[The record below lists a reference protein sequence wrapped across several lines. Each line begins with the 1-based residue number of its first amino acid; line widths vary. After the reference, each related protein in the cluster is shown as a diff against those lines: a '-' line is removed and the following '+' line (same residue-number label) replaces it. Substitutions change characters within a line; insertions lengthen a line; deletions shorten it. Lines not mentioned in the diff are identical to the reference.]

1 MKTILPLLL
10 CVAGCL
16 CAQNMAPEPER
27 RLLREIYKEL
37 IESNTSYTTGKTTP
51 AAEAIAKRFR
61 AAGFAEGD
69 IAVLGAAPHKH
80 NVIVRFR
87 GTGAKKPILLLA
99 HLDVVEARREDWTMD
114 PFQLNEKD
122 GYFYGRGTL
131 DDKAQAAHWI
141 ANLLRYKRENWKP
154 SRDLILALTA
164 DEEGW
169 GPYNGVDWLLKN
181 RRALIDA
188 EYCLNEGGWGEMN
201 QGRKTLNLVQ
211 VAEKTFGNFRLEVKN
226 PGGHSSMPVKE
237 NAIYRLSSALQRV
250 SELEFPA
257 KLNNITR
264 SHFERLANQYTG
276 ETASDL
282 RKTAGGDAAAI
293 ARISAASP
301 NWNALLRTTCVAT
314 MLEAGHAVNA
324 LPQTAR
330 AIVNCRILPD
340 ETVDSVVSALK
351 KAIKDEQVTISVHGD
366 PATASPVS
374 ELRDDVG
381 KAIRGIT
388 EAMWPGVPTQPM
400 MVMGGTDGKFLRA
413 LGIPTFGITG
423 LFLERDDFRAHGQN
437 ERVGVK
443 EFYEAQEFLY
453 RLVKELAR

>member
-1 MKTILPLLL
+1 
-10 CVAGCL
+10 
-16 CAQNMAPEPER
+16 
-27 RLLREIYKEL
+27 
-37 IESNTSYTTGKTTP
+37 
-51 AAEAIAKRFR
+51 
-61 AAGFAEGD
+61 
-69 IAVLGAAPHKH
+69 
-80 NVIVRFR
+80 
-87 GTGAKKPILLLA
+87 
-99 HLDVVEARREDWTMD
+99 
-114 PFQLNEKD
+114 
-122 GYFYGRGTL
+122 L

-141 ANLLRYKRENWKP
+141 ANLLRYKREGWKP

-181 RRALIDA
+181 KRALIDA

-237 NAIYRLSSALQRV
+237 NAIYRLSGALQRV

-276 ETASDL
+276 ETSSDL

-351 KAIKDEQVTISVHGD
+351 KAIKDDQVAITVHGD

-381 KAIRGIT
+381 KAIRSIT

-413 LGIPTFGITG
+413 LGIPTYGITG

-453 RLVKELAR
+453 RLVKELAQ

>member
-1 MKTILPLLL
+1 MKTFLPLLFCVAL
-10 CVAGCL
+10 CVS
-16 CAQNMAPEPER
+16 AQNTAPESER

-51 AAEAIAKRFR
+51 VAEAIAKRFR
-61 AAGFAEGD
+61 AAGFADRD

-87 GTGAKKPILLLA
+87 GTGAKKP

-141 ANLLRYKRENWKP
+141 ANLLRYKREGWKP

-181 RRALIDA
+181 KRALIDA

-237 NAIYRLSSALQRV
+237 NAIYRLSGALQRV

-276 ETASDL
+276 ETSSDL

-351 KAIKDEQVTISVHGD
+351 KAIKDDQVAITVHGD

-381 KAIRGIT
+381 KAIRSIT

-413 LGIPTFGITG
+413 LGIPTYGITG

-453 RLVKELAR
+453 RLVKELAQ